1 MRGTVIKKMAAD
13 SEASTS
19 PVTKPRRSAL
29 RRVDAGSKRNSKA
42 PSVILDV
49 LGVLD
54 SLPFYVLLVDSDHHI
69 IMANSAVTKH
79 LGKKPEDIIGGYCPK
94 VIHGLD
100 GPWYA
105 CPLEESAE
113 KGVGIEKE
121 VFDKESRRWINSA
134 IYPTDV
140 YIQGGKRVFFHM
152 VTDITKRKQLERRL
166 TTSHK
171 QLRRVSASLESV
183 REEERKQVAREIH
196 DELGQT
202 LTALKIDFSWLAK
215 RLPEEHELLHQKT
228 QAMNILI
235 DEAIQTVKR
244 VITELRPGVLDDL
257 GLEAAIEWQA
267 QEFENLTE
275 IKCELST
282 GSNEVVLDQ
291 DRSIAV
297 FRIFQEALSN
307 VTRHA
312 NATKVKASLE
322 EEHGK
327 IVLKI
332 RDNGSGIE
340 KNQLYSP
347 KAFGLIGMRE
357 RARLS
362 GGSLK
367 INGIAGKGTTVTLII
382 PRKKGVA

>member
-13 SEASTS
+13 SEAPAS
-19 PVTKPRRSAL
+19 PVTKPRRSRLGRA
-29 RRVDAGSKRNSKA
+29 DAGSKRNSKA

-105 CPLEESAE
+105 CPLEEAVE
-113 KGVGIEKE
+113 KGVGIERE
-121 VFDKESRRWINSA
+121 VFDKEARRWINSA
-134 IYPTDV
+134 IYPTNV

-152 VTDITKRKQLERRL
+152 VTDVTKRKQLERRL
-166 TTSHK
+166 KTSHK
-171 QLRRVSASLESV
+171 KLRRVSANLESV
-183 REEERKQVAREIH
+183 REEERKHVAREVH

-202 LTALKIDFSWLAK
+202 LAALKIDLSWLAK
-215 RLPEEHELLHQKT
+215 RLPEEQELLHNKT
-228 QAMNILI
+228 QAMNTLV

-244 VITELRPGVLDDL
+244 VISELRPGILDDL
-257 GLEAAIEWQA
+257 GLEAAMEWQA
-267 QEFENLTE
+267 QEFENLAG
-275 IKCELST
+275 IKCEFSS
-282 GSNEVVLDQ
+282 GSNEIVLDQ
-291 DRSIAV
+291 DRSTAL
-297 FRIFQEALSN
+297 FRIFQEALTN
-307 VTRHA
+307 VARHA
-312 NATKVKASLE
+312 NATKVKASVE
-322 EEHGK
+322 EGRRK

-332 RDNGSGIE
+332 RDNGNGIE
-340 KNQLYSP
+340 KRQLYNP

-357 RARLS
+357 RARLL

-367 INGIAGKGTTVTLII
+367 ISSVSGRGTTVTLSI
-382 PRKKGVA
+382 PRKKGAA